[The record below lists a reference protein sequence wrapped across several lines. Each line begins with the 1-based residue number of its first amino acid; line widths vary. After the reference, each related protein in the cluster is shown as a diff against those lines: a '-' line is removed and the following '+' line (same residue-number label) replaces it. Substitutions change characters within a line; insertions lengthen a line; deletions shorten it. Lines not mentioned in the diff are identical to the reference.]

1 MLQLSDVT
9 LPKNHS
15 AVAVAGICY
24 DGQSSFMPGAA
35 GAPDRIRAAYHSD
48 STNQCCENGL
58 DLATVDWF
66 LDAGNRRPEPRAD
79 WWTEIEGFAA
89 ELISRGVRT
98 IFLGGD
104 HSISYPLLRAH
115 AGSYADLTILHLDAH
130 ADLYD
135 SFKGSRYSNACPF
148 ARIMEENLTRK
159 LIQAGIRTLTP
170 HQREQAA
177 RYDVEICEIKD
188 RRGFT
193 PPQSDSPLYLSLDL
207 DVLDPAFA
215 PGVSHPEPG
224 GYSTREVLDIIQAID
239 APIIGADIVEYNPL
253 KDPTGIT
260 ALVAVKLLKE
270 IAAKM
275 IEVD

>member
-1 MLQLSDVT
+1 MQRLSEATTQNDR
-9 LPKNHS
+9 P
-15 AVAVAGICY
+15 AVALAGLCY

-35 GAPDRIRAAYHSD
+35 GAPDRIREAYYSD

-58 DLATVDWF
+58 DLADVDWF
-66 LDAGNRRPEPRAD
+66 FDAGNRRPDPGGEWLAQ
-79 WWTEIEGFAA
+79 IEGFAS
-89 ELISRGVRT
+89 ELLSRGMRT

-104 HSISYPLLRAH
+104 HSISYPLVRAH
-115 AGSYADLTILHLDAH
+115 ADSYPDLTILHLDAH

-135 SFKGSRYSNACPF
+135 TFAGSRYSNACPF
-148 ARIMEENLTRK
+148 ARIMEENLARK
-159 LIQAGIRTLTP
+159 LMQAGIRTLTP

-177 RYDVEICEIKD
+177 RWDVEICEMRD
-188 RRGFT
+188 RRGFK
-193 PPQSDSPLYLSLDL
+193 PPQSEEPLYLSLDL
-207 DVLDPAFA
+207 DVIDPAFT

-224 GYSTREVLDIIQAID
+224 GYTTREVLDIIQAIK

-275 IEVD
+275 IEV

>member
-1 MLQLSDVT
+1 MQKLSELTIQKDQ
-9 LPKNHS
+9 P
-15 AVAVAGICY
+15 AVAVAGICF
-24 DGQSSFMPGAA
+24 DGQSSFMPGSA
-35 GAPDRIRAAYHSD
+35 GAPDRIREAYYSD

-58 DLATVDWF
+58 DLASTDWF
-66 LDAGNRRPEPRAD
+66 WDAGNRRPDPGGE
-79 WWTEIEGFAA
+79 WLVEIESFAA
-89 ELISRGVRT
+89 ELLSSGMRT

-104 HSISYPLLRAH
+104 HSISYPLVRAH
-115 AGSYADLTILHLDAH
+115 ADSYTDLTILHLDAH

-135 SFKGSRYSNACPF
+135 TFAGNRYSNACPF
-148 ARIMEENLTRK
+148 ARIMEENRVQK

-177 RYDVEICEIKD
+177 RWDVEVCEMKD
-188 RRGFT
+188 RRSFT
-193 PPQSDSPLYLSLDL
+193 PPISRLPLYLSLDL

-224 GYSTREVLDIIQAID
+224 GYTTREVLDIIQAID

-275 IEVD
+275 VEV

>member
-1 MLQLSDVT
+1 MKKLSDVIM
-9 LPKNHS
+9 PKEHP
-15 AVAVAGICY
+15 AVAVAGICF

-35 GAPDRIRAAYHSD
+35 GAPDRIRGAYSSD
-48 STNQCCENGL
+48 ATNQCCENGL
-58 DLATVDWF
+58 DLANADWF
-66 LDAGNRRPEPRAD
+66 LDAGNQRPDPGGE
-79 WWTEIEGFAA
+79 WLVEIERFAA
-89 ELISRGVRT
+89 ELLSRGFRT
-98 IFLGGD
+98 IYLGGD
-104 HSISYPLLRAH
+104 HSISYPLVRAH
-115 AGSYADLTILHLDAH
+115 AARYADLTILHLDAH

-135 SFKGSRYSNACPF
+135 TFAGSRYSNACPF
-148 ARIMEENLTRK
+148 ARIMEENRVQK

-177 RYDVEICEIKD
+177 RWDVEVCEMKD
-188 RRGFT
+188 RRSFK
-193 PPQSDSPLYLSLDL
+193 PPQSGAPLYLSLDL

-224 GYSTREVLDIIQAID
+224 GYTTREVLDIIQAID

-275 IEVD
+275 IEV

>member
-1 MLQLSDVT
+1 MQKLSAVT
-9 LPKNHS
+9 MPTDQH
-15 AVAVAGICY
+15 AVAVAGICF

-35 GAPDRIRAAYHSD
+35 GAPDRIREAYYSD

-58 DLATVDWF
+58 DLANADWF
-66 LDAGNRRPEPRAD
+66 LDAGNRRPAPGGEWLA
-79 WWTEIEGFAA
+79 EIESFAA
-89 ELISRGVRT
+89 ELLSSGMRT

-104 HSISYPLLRAH
+104 HSISYPLVRAH
-115 AGSYADLTILHLDAH
+115 ANKYADLTILHLDAH

-135 SFKGSRYSNACPF
+135 TFEGSRYSNACPF
-148 ARIMEENLTRK
+148 ARIMEENLVRK
-159 LIQAGIRTLTP
+159 LYQAGIRTLTP

-177 RYDVEICEIKD
+177 RFNVEVCEMKD
-188 RRGFT
+188 RRSLK
-193 PPQSDSPLYLSLDL
+193 PPQSGAPLYLSLDL

-224 GYSTREVLDIIQAID
+224 GYTTREVLDIIQAID
-239 APIIGADIVEYNPL
+239 APLIGADIVEYNPI

-260 ALVAVKLLKE
+260 ARVAAKLLKE

-275 IEVD
+275 VEN

>member
-1 MLQLSDVT
+1 MQRLTDVT
-9 LPKNHS
+9 LPKGHL
-15 AVAVAGICY
+15 AVAVAGICF

-35 GAPDRIRAAYHSD
+35 GAPERIREAYYSD

-58 DLATVDWF
+58 DLASADWF
-66 LDAGNRRPEPRAD
+66 VDAGNRQPDPAGEWLA
-79 WWTEIEGFAA
+79 EIEGYAA
-89 ELISRGVRT
+89 ELLSRRMRT

-104 HSISYPLLRAH
+104 HSISYPLVRAH
-115 AGSYADLTILHLDAH
+115 ADSYPDLTILHLDAH

-135 SFKGSRYSNACPF
+135 SFDGSRYSNACPF
-148 ARIMEENLTRK
+148 ARIMEENLAQE

-177 RYDVEICEIKD
+177 RWHVEVCAMKD
-188 RRGFT
+188 RRSFKL
-193 PPQSDSPLYLSLDL
+193 PQSGKPLYLSLDL

-224 GYSTREVLDIIQAID
+224 GYTTREVLDIIQSID
-239 APIIGADIVEYNPL
+239 APLIGADIVEYNPL

-275 IEVD
+275 IEV

>member
-1 MLQLSDVT
+1 MQKLTDVNLQNDQPMIV
-9 LPKNHS
+9 
-15 AVAVAGICY
+15 VAGICY
-24 DGQSSFMPGAA
+24 DGQSSFIPGAA
-35 GAPDRIRAAYHSD
+35 GAPDRIREAYYSD

-58 DLATVDWF
+58 DLAGVDWF
-66 LDAGNRRPEPRAD
+66 FDAGNRRPDPGGNWRAQ
-79 WWTEIEGFAA
+79 IEGFAA
-89 ELISRGVRT
+89 ELLSRRMRT

-104 HSISYPLLRAH
+104 HSISYPLVRAH
-115 AGSYADLTILHLDAH
+115 AERYRNLAILHLDAH

-135 SFKGSRYSNACPF
+135 TFEGERYSNACPF
-148 ARIMEENLTRK
+148 ARIMEERLAQK

-177 RYDVEICEIKD
+177 RWDVEVCEMRD
-188 RRGFT
+188 RRSFN
-193 PPQSDSPLYLSLDL
+193 PPQSETPLYLSLDL

-224 GYSTREVLDIIQAID
+224 GLTTREVLDIIQAID

-275 IEVD
+275 IETE

>member
-1 MLQLSDVT
+1 MQRLSADT
-9 LPKNHS
+9 LPNDHPT
-15 AVAVAGICY
+15 VAVAGICY

-48 STNQCCENGL
+48 STNQCCENGF
-58 DLATVDWF
+58 DLANVDWF
-66 LDAGNRRPEPRAD
+66 ADAGNRRPDPGGNWRA
-79 WWTEIEGFAA
+79 EIEGFAA
-89 ELISRGVRT
+89 ELLSRRMRT

-104 HSISYPLLRAH
+104 HSISYPLVRAH
-115 AGSYADLTILHLDAH
+115 ADSYADLTILHLDAH

-135 SFKGSRYSNACPF
+135 SFAGSRYSNACPF
-148 ARIMEENLTRK
+148 ARIMEENLAQK

-170 HQREQAA
+170 HQREQAD
-177 RYDVEICEIKD
+177 RWNVEVCEMKD
-188 RRGFT
+188 RRSFKL
-193 PPQSDSPLYLSLDL
+193 PQSRTPLYLSLDL

-224 GYSTREVLDIIQAID
+224 GYSTREVVDIIQAID
-239 APIIGADIVEYNPL
+239 APLIGADIVEYNPL

-275 IEVD
+275 VEV

>member
-1 MLQLSDVT
+1 MQKLSDLT
-9 LPKNHS
+9 WQEDRS
-15 AVAVAGICY
+15 TVAVAGICF

-35 GAPDRIRAAYHSD
+35 GAPDRIREAFYSS

-58 DLATVDWF
+58 DLAAVDWF
-66 LDAGNRRPEPRAD
+66 FDAGNRRPDPGGE
-79 WWTEIEGFAA
+79 WLVQIEGFAS
-89 ELISRGVRT
+89 ELISRGKRT

-104 HSISYPLLRAH
+104 HSISYPLVRAH
-115 AGSYADLTILHLDAH
+115 ADRYPDLTILHLDAH
-130 ADLYD
+130 ADIYD
-135 SFKGSRYSNACPF
+135 SFAGSRYSNACPF
-148 ARIMEENLTRK
+148 ARIMEENLAQK

-177 RYDVEICEIKD
+177 RWDVEIYEMKG
-188 RRGFT
+188 RRGFK
-193 PPQSDSPLYLSLDL
+193 PPQSAAPLYLSLDL

-224 GYSTREVLDIIQAID
+224 GYTTREVLDIIQTIE

-275 IEVD
+275 IETE